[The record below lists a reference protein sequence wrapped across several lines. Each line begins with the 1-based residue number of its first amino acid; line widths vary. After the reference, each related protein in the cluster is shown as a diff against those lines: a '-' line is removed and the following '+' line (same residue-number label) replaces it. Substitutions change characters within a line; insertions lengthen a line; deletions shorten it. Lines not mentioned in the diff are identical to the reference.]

1 MITSL
6 DDLLTQDLLKPHEPS
21 VREINSL
28 FKIVERD
35 VKDAAVAYM
44 SLDRRFATAYNAA
57 LQLATI
63 VLRAHGFRSNPGKSA
78 HHRISIDAIPLILG
92 REYRPIKSYFDSCRI
107 KRNTCEY
114 TSTEEA
120 SEKDVQELLIA
131 VRDFEK
137 RVRKWLVQYHPEL
150 L

>member
-1 MITSL
+1 MN
-6 DDLLTQDLLKPHEPS
+6 QGLLKPHDPS
-21 VREINSL
+21 DREIDSL

-35 VKDAAVAYM
+35 LKDAVVPFL

-63 VLRAHGFRSNPGKSA
+63 VLRAHGFRSNPGKAA
-78 HHRISIDAIPLILG
+78 HHRISIDSIPFVLG
-92 REYRPIKSYFDSCRI
+92 QKFRSTKSYFDSCRI

-114 TSTEEA
+114 TATEEV
-120 SEKDVQELLIA
+120 SEKDVQELLVA

-137 RVRKWLVQYHPEL
+137 QVRNWLAQHHPEL
-150 L
+150 C